1 VNRLILSMHTEMKRV
16 EIQERLALKHDDY
29 FRVHYIIPAIEEG
42 FIQMKYPD
50 SPNHPKQKYIL
61 TQKGIALQKLINK

>member
-1 VNRLILSMHTEMKRV
+1 MHTEMKRV

-42 FIQMKYPD
+42 FIQMKYPN
-50 SPNHPKQKYIL
+50 SPNHPKQKYRL
-61 TQKGIALQKLINK
+61 TQKGITLRNIIIK